1 MSQFDDD
8 LAEREIIP
16 EPSTDDVLT
25 IDDLFLR
32 VQNRFDLDNEETDTL
47 HQFYQYHL
55 FGDGLISLTDTL
67 MAGKGVEVIIKNDEK
82 ELPGSVDYPI
92 NPYIANDGR
101 ILILGEYIIKSET
114 IILYINN
121 IRLAA
126 GENNL
131 KSSFLLISVFAHEL
145 YHAYFHKN
153 QYIQELEEPMAEY
166 GSLLYVNSLRI
177 LKVVTEDSISGL
189 TKMIQEKKDILRY
202 YSIGSYIF
210 QYTANNP
217 DDYPQYIAKF
227 KEFDLSR
234 VQPDGNRVKEF
245 ENYQNSPDVDNLIA
259 IFKEKETP

>member
-1 MSQFDDD
+1 MSLFDDD
-8 LAEREIIP
+8 LFKMELIP
-16 EPSTDDVLT
+16 DPSSYGCALT
-25 IDDLFLR
+25 SDDLFLR
-32 VQNRFDLDNEETDTL
+32 VQNRFELDNEDTDAL
-47 HQFYQYHL
+47 HQFYKYHL
-55 FGDGLISLTDTL
+55 FGDGLISLTGTL

-82 ELPGSVDYPI
+82 VLLEGRSVDYPI

-101 ILILGEYIIKSET
+101 ILILGEYNIKPET

-126 GENNL
+126 GEKNL

-153 QYIQELEEPMAEY
+153 QYIQELEEPMVEY

-202 YSIGSYIF
+202 YSIGSYMF
-210 QYTANNP
+210 QYTAIYP
-217 DDYPQYIAKF
+217 EDYPQYIAKF

-234 VQPDGNRVKEF
+234 VHPDGNRVKEF
-245 ENYQNSPDVDNLIA
+245 ENYKNSPNVDNLIA
-259 IFKEKETP
+259 ILK